1 MANKDTPLI
10 VIIGPTAVG
19 KTEIS
24 LRLAEIFNGEIIS
37 ADSRLFYRGMDI
49 GTAKPTQEERDRIPH
64 YLIDVSAPDQVW
76 SLALYLPEA
85 YYIIRDIQK
94 RGHLPFLVG
103 GTGQYIQAIIEGWDL
118 PAVQP
123 DPGLRGVLNK
133 WAEQI
138 GVNGLR
144 QRLQVL
150 DPEAAEGIDGPNL
163 RRMIRA
169 MEVIFTSGE
178 KFSQQ
183 KGKSGSLFN
192 ILQIGLNRPREEL
205 YQRIDQRID
214 RMIND
219 GLVKEVE
226 KLLEKGYSPE
236 LSSMSAIGYKQIVSF
251 LREEI
256 TLEEAIN
263 QIRSKT
269 RKYVRQQT
277 NWFNE
282 NAPEIHWFSAT
293 TDPTDE
299 IIQIIQQYL

>member
-85 YYIIRDIQK
+85 YNIIRDIQE

-169 MEVIFTSGE
+169 MEVILTSGE

-226 KLLEKGYSPE
+226 KLMEKGYSPE

>member
-1 MANKDTPLI
+1 
-10 VIIGPTAVG
+10 
-19 KTEIS
+19 
-24 LRLAEIFNGEIIS
+24 
-37 ADSRLFYRGMDI
+37 MDI

-169 MEVIFTSGE
+169 MEVILTSGE